1 MPSEKVPIEWGK
13 NLIIRVTM
21 PQFLL
26 TWLATAGSLFLTAI
40 LVPGLEISGF
50 TSALIG
56 AIALGFVNA
65 IVKPILILFTLPLT
79 ILTLGL
85 FLLVVNAIALG
96 LVGYLT
102 PGLTVNGFF
111 PAVIGSLVLTFISSL
126 INQLLGQ
133 DDELTE

>member
-1 MPSEKVPIEWGK
+1 
-13 NLIIRVTM
+13 M
-21 PQFLL
+21 PQFIL
-26 TWLATAGSLFLTAI
+26 TWLATATSLFITAK
-40 LVPGLEISGF
+40 LVPGLDISGV
-50 TSALIG
+50 TTALFG

-65 IVKPILILFTLPLT
+65 IIKPILILFTLPLT

-102 PGLTVNGFF
+102 PGLTVSGFF
-111 PAVIGSLVLTFISSL
+111 PAVIGSLVLTLVSSI

-133 DDELTE
+133 DQEVTE